1 MDEHGDCCRFG
12 HELAQQFQSL
22 VRQFAGEKAHARD
35 VATRPVKTGDEAQ
48 RNRVAT
54 GREDDG
60 HRRGCGLGR
69 ERRNAVADDHGHWP
83 VNQISHHGLQPVEA
97 IFRRVIFDRYVLA
110 LDVAGIL

>member
-69 ERRNAVADDHGHWP
+69 ERRDAVADNHGHWP
-83 VNQISHHGLQPVEA
+83 VDQISHQGLQPVGA
-97 IFRRVIFDRYVLA
+97 IF
-110 LDVAGIL
+110 